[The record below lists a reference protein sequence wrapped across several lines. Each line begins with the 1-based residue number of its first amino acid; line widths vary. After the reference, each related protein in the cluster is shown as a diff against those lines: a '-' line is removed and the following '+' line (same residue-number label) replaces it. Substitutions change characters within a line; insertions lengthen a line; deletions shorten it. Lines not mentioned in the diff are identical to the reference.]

1 MKARFD
7 VGTDVAMIGAWD
19 AQRGAQPVTP
29 EEYKRLSDTLDAE
42 ADAGHVFVLHT
53 RADGGGHVD
62 VYVDEPI
69 PSEVMARLTAQGDE
83 FVLTLPSG
91 SLMVDGVEHY
101 RARKPDAAASD
112 RAVHVPAGDY
122 GLRCFATE
130 DDEEAAP
137 RSERDLETI
146 LGKDDHRYYD
156 RITRGGCLIGALL
169 LLLLPA
175 LWPFFGLKVALATSI
190 VVVVAYFNVRE
201 WMLRRNARFVRLRE
215 TITAFRRQRREPT
228 LVLELRRIQDDTSLG
243 KPSPITGR
251 ST

>member
-7 VGTDVAMIGAWD
+7 TGTDVAMIGAWD

-42 ADAGHVFVLHT
+42 ADAGHLFVLHT
-53 RADGGGHVD
+53 GADGGGHVD

-69 PSEVMARLTAQGDE
+69 PSEVMTRLTGQGDE
-83 FVLTLPSG
+83 FVLALPSG

-112 RAVHVPAGDY
+112 RAVRVPAGNY
-122 GLRCFATE
+122 TLRCYAAE

-146 LGKDDHRYYD
+146 LGKDDLRYYD
-156 RITRGGCLIGALL
+156 RITRGGCLTGALL
-169 LLLLPA
+169 LLLVPV
-175 LWPFFGLKVALATSI
+175 LWPLFGPKVALVTSL

-201 WMLRRNARFVRLRE
+201 WVLRRNARFARLRE
-215 TITAFRRQRREPT
+215 TITAFRLQRQRPT
-228 LVLELRRIQDDTSLG
+228 FVLELRRIQDGIQDDTSLER
-243 KPSPITGR
+243 PLPLN
-251 ST
+251 

>member
-7 VGTDVAMIGAWD
+7 AGTDVAMIGAWD

-42 ADAGHVFVLHT
+42 ADAGHIFVLHT

-69 PSEVMARLTAQGDE
+69 PSEVMTRLTGQGGE
-83 FVLTLPSG
+83 FVLALPSG

-101 RARKPDAAASD
+101 RARKPGAAASD
-112 RAVHVPAGDY
+112 RAVPVPAGDY
-122 GLRCFATE
+122 ALRCYAAK
-130 DDEEAAP
+130 DDEQATP

-146 LGKDDHRYYD
+146 LGKDDLRYYD
-156 RITRGGCLIGALL
+156 RITRGGCLTGALL
-169 LLLLPA
+169 LLLLPV
-175 LWPFFGLKVALATSI
+175 LWPLFGPKVALVTSI

-201 WMLRRNARFVRLRE
+201 WVLRRNARFARLRE
-215 TITAFRRQRREPT
+215 TITAFRLQRQEST
-228 LVLELRRIQDDTSLG
+228 FVLELRRIQDDTSLER
-243 KPSPITGR
+243 PLPLS
-251 ST
+251 

>member
-7 VGTDVAMIGAWD
+7 AGTDVAMIGAWD

-29 EEYKRLSDTLDAE
+29 EEYKRLSDTLDAD
-42 ADAGHVFVLHT
+42 ADAGHLFVLHT

-83 FVLTLPSG
+83 FVLALPSG

-122 GLRCFATE
+122 GLRCYAAE
-130 DDEEAAP
+130 DEEEAP
-137 RSERDLETI
+137 RSARDLETI
-146 LGKDDHRYYD
+146 LGKDDVRYYD

-169 LLLLPA
+169 LLLIPA
-175 LWPFFGLKVALATSI
+175 LWPFFGPKVAVATSI

-201 WMLRRNARFVRLRE
+201 WVLRRNARFVRLRE
-215 TITAFRRQRREPT
+215 TITAFRLQRQAPT
-228 LVLELRRIQDDTSLG
+228 FVLELRRM
-243 KPSPITGR
+243 PSPITGR

>member
-7 VGTDVAMIGAWD
+7 AGTDVAMIGAWD

-42 ADAGHVFVLHT
+42 ADAGHLFVLHT

-83 FVLTLPSG
+83 FVLALPSG

-112 RAVHVPAGDY
+112 RAVPVPAGDY
-122 GLRCFATE
+122 GLRCYAAE
-130 DDEEAAP
+130 DEEEAP

-146 LGKDDHRYYD
+146 LGKDDFRYYD

-175 LWPFFGLKVALATSI
+175 LWPVFGPKVAVATSI

-201 WMLRRNARFVRLRE
+201 WVLRRNARFVRLRQ
-215 TITAFRRQRREPT
+215 TITAFRLQRQEPT
-228 LVLELRRIQDDTSLG
+228 FVLELRR

>member
-7 VGTDVAMIGAWD
+7 AGTDVAMIGAWD

-42 ADAGHVFVLHT
+42 ADAGHIFVLHT

-69 PSEVMARLTAQGDE
+69 PSEVMTRLTGQGGE
-83 FVLTLPSG
+83 FVLALPSG

-112 RAVHVPAGDY
+112 RAVHIPAGDY
-122 GLRCFATE
+122 ALRCYAAKG
-130 DDEEAAP
+130 DEEAAP

-146 LGKDDHRYYD
+146 LGKDDLRYYD
-156 RITRGGCLIGALL
+156 RITRGGCLTGALL
-169 LLLLPA
+169 LLLLPV
-175 LWPFFGLKVALATSI
+175 LWPLFGPKVALVTSI

-201 WMLRRNARFVRLRE
+201 WVLRRNARFARLRE
-215 TITAFRRQRREPT
+215 TITAFRLQRQEST
-228 LVLELRRIQDDTSLG
+228 FVLELRRIQDDTSLER
-243 KPSPITGR
+243 PLPLS
-251 ST
+251 

>member
-7 VGTDVAMIGAWD
+7 AGTDVAMIGAWD

-42 ADAGHVFVLHT
+42 ADAGHIFVLHT
-53 RADGGGHVD
+53 RADGAGQVD
-62 VYVDEPI
+62 VYVDERI
-69 PSEVMARLTAQGDE
+69 PSAVMTRLMAQGGE
-83 FVLTLPSG
+83 FVLALPSG

-122 GLRCFATE
+122 ALRCYAAQ

-137 RSERDLETI
+137 RPERDLETI
-146 LGKDDHRYYD
+146 LGRDDLRYYD
-156 RITRGGCLIGALL
+156 RITRGGCLTGALL
-169 LLLLPA
+169 LLLLPV
-175 LWPFFGLKVALATSI
+175 LWPFFGPKIALVTSI

-201 WMLRRNARFVRLRE
+201 WVLRRNARFARLRE
-215 TITAFRRQRREPT
+215 TVTALRRQRHEST
-228 LVLELRRIQDDTSLG
+228 FVLELRRIRDDTSLG
-243 KPSPITGR
+243 RPLPLS
-251 ST
+251 